1 MVDISRLDP
10 RVAAMVTGLREK
22 FPQVTLT
29 SGFRDPE
36 RNAAV
41 GGARGSQHLHGNA
54 FDFSVRGLPEDQQR
68 AIVQYLRESGAQG
81 FGYYPDS
88 QSIHA
93 DIGAPRYWGPDKT
106 SASLNR
112 TPTWFQEI
120 AGTKNPVQVAE
131 LPAVQTAAAAP
142 AAATPAAPVYSAD
155 LGTAARWLGNTIA
168 PSLVDAPTPLTPDQA
183 KAQDAQIASYGAASK
198 GLGGMASGLLQLA
211 KLAQEPEEKQMPMP
225 AAPQIVRGQFK
236 PLPKMRGLLG

>member
-68 AIVQYLRESGAQG
+68 AVLQYLRESGAQG

-93 DIGAPRYWGPDKT
+93 DIGSPRFWGPDKT

-112 TPTWFQEI
+112 TPTFFQEF
-120 AGTKNPVQVAE
+120 AGVKNPVQVADVA
-131 LPAVQTAAAAP
+131 PVQATAAAP
-142 AAATPAAPVYSAD
+142 AAMPAAPVYSAD
-155 LGTAARWLGNTIA
+155 LGTAARWLGNKIA
-168 PSLVDAPTPLTPDQA
+168 PSMVDAPTPLTPEQVT
-183 KAQDAQIASYGAASK
+183 AQNADLASYGAASK
-198 GLGGMASGLLQLA
+198 GLGGVATGLLQLA
-211 KLAQEPEEKQMPMP
+211 KLAEEPKREQAQMP
-225 AAPQIVRGQFK
+225 AAPQIVRGQFR
-236 PLPKMRGLLG
+236 PLPLYRGLLG

>member
-1 MVDISRLDP
+1 MVDVSRLDP
-10 RVAAMVTGLREK
+10 RVAAMVAGLREK
-22 FPQVTLT
+22 FPQVAIT

-68 AIVQYLRESGAQG
+68 AVVDYLRSQGAQG

-106 SASLNR
+106 SGSLGK
-112 TPTWFQEI
+112 TPLWFQEI
-120 AGTKNPVQVAE
+120 AGIKNPVQVAA
-131 LPAVQTAAAAP
+131 LPDVQA

-155 LGTAARWLGNTIA
+155 LGTAARWLGNKIA
-168 PSLVDAPTPLTPDQA
+168 PDMVDAPTPLTAEQVKQQNADL
-183 KAQDAQIASYGAASK
+183 ASYGAASK
-198 GLGGMASGLLQLA
+198 GLGGMAMGLLQLA
-211 KLAQEPEEKQMPMP
+211 KLAEEPKQQQAPMP
-225 AAPQIVRGQFK
+225 AAPQIVRGQFR
-236 PLPKMRGLLG
+236 PLPLYRGLLG